1 MNLITEHDQNQPALL
16 SNKIMKK
23 DFLNIKELKN
33 LSKEQYEALYNL
45 SQNLN
50 SASHEESL
58 IENII
63 DILIEVTNAERGL
76 FAKYDTQTY
85 KFSIVSAR
93 NLHKENIPDLSNFS
107 VSVMQQVVDKNK
119 PIIYHDVQSNPKL
132 TQFES
137 VQLHKITSILGVP
150 ITKSEKIW
158 GVLLVDSQTDR
169 KEFTEKNLLFLQFFS
184 NIASITF
191 DKIFEIENLSDENI
205 RLKNVLESFDK
216 IPDMIGESSP
226 IKELTKTIR
235 KVANTDA
242 TVLILG
248 ESGSGKDLVARAI
261 HKLSPRKDFP
271 YLAQFCGSIPDSLL
285 ESELFGYVKGAFTGA
300 AKDKKGLF
308 EIADNGTFFLD
319 EIADISSALQAKL
332 LRVIENKE
340 IIRLGDTKVKK
351 VNVRILTA
359 TNKNLKKLVE
369 EGKFREDLYY
379 RLNVFP
385 ISVPALRERR
395 TDILLLAQNFI
406 NSYTNSNIKLNIGAI
421 NKLENYTWP
430 GNVRQLQNVLSRA
443 IILSSDGII
452 QEEHIALENESSE
465 NSNSRTL
472 KELEKK
478 ILLDRLNE
486 FDGNKTLAAKSL
498 DVSVRWIQLKM
509 KEFNSESE

>member
-1 MNLITEHDQNQPALL
+1 MQKNFP
-16 SNKIMKK
+16 
-23 DFLNIKELKN
+23 NISELKN
-33 LSKEQYEALYNL
+33 LTKDQYEALYNL
-45 SQNLN
+45 SQTLN
-50 SASHEESL
+50 SASQEESL

-76 FAKYDTQTY
+76 FAKYDSETF

-93 NLHKENIPDLSNFS
+93 NLKKENISDLSNFS
-107 VSVMQQVVDKNK
+107 SSVMQQVVNKNK
-119 PIIYHDVQSNPKL
+119 PVLYHDVQSNPKL

-150 ITKSEKIW
+150 IKKNENIW
-158 GVLLVDSQTDR
+158 GVILVDSQTDR
-169 KEFTEKNLLFLQFFS
+169 KEFTDKNLLFLQFFS
-184 NIASITF
+184 NLASITF
-191 DKIFEIENLSDENI
+191 DKIFEIENLADENI
-205 RLKNVLESFDK
+205 RLKNVLESFEN
-216 IPDMIGESSP
+216 IPDMIGESKP
-226 IKELTKTIR
+226 IKELTNTIH

-261 HKLSPRKDFP
+261 HNLSHRKDFP

-300 AKDKKGLF
+300 IKDKKGLF

-351 VNVRILTA
+351 INVRILTA

-385 ISVPALRERR
+385 IYVPALRERKE
-395 TDILLLAQNFI
+395 DIPLLAKYFIEQNG
-406 NSYTNSNIKLNIGAI
+406 NKNIKLNLNAI
-421 NKLENYTWP
+421 NKLEKYSWP

-443 IILSSDGII
+443 IILTSNGII
-452 QEEHIALENESSE
+452 NDEHIALENESSE
-465 NSNSRTL
+465 SFNKRTL
-472 KELEKK
+472 HEIEMK

-486 FDGNKTLAAKSL
+486 FQGNKTLAAKSL

>member
-1 MNLITEHDQNQPALL
+1 
-16 SNKIMKK
+16 MKK
-23 DFLNIKELKN
+23 NFPNINELKN
-33 LSKEQYEALYNL
+33 LTKDQYEALYNL
-45 SQNLN
+45 SQTLN
-50 SASHEESL
+50 SASQEEPL

-76 FAKYDTQTY
+76 FAKYDSETF

-93 NLHKENIPDLSNFS
+93 NLKKENISDLSNFS
-107 VSVMQQVVDKNK
+107 SSVMQQVVNKNK
-119 PIIYHDVQSNPKL
+119 PILYHDVQSNPKL

-150 ITKSEKIW
+150 IKKNENIW
-158 GVLLVDSQTDR
+158 GVILVDSQTDR
-169 KEFTEKNLLFLQFFS
+169 KEFTDKNLLFLQFFS
-184 NIASITF
+184 NLSSITLE
-191 DKIFEIENLSDENI
+191 KIFEIENLADENI
-205 RLKNVLESFDK
+205 RLKNVLESVDK
-216 IPDMIGESSP
+216 IPEMIGESKP
-226 IKELTKTIR
+226 IKELTKTIFR
-235 KVANTDA
+235 VANTDA

-248 ESGSGKDLVARAI
+248 ESGSGKDLVAKAI
-261 HKLSPRKDFP
+261 HKLSPRKNSP

-300 AKDKKGLF
+300 IKDKKGLF
-308 EIADNGTFFLD
+308 EIADEGTFFLD

-369 EGKFREDLYY
+369 DGKFREDLYY

-385 ISVPALRERR
+385 IRVPTLRERKD
-395 TDILLLAQNFI
+395 DISLLAHNFI
-406 NSYTNSNIKLNIGAI
+406 ESGGNKKIKLNIDAI
-421 NKLENYTWP
+421 TKLENYSWP

-443 IILSSDGII
+443 IILSTDGILG
-452 QEEHIALENESSE
+452 EEHIALENEA
-465 NSNSRTL
+465 NDISNKSTL
-472 KELEKK
+472 RELEKK

-486 FDGNKTLAAKSL
+486 FQGNKTLAAKSL

-509 KEFNSESE
+509 KEFKSEFE